1 MAIFTA
7 ISGIVS
13 AVGTF
18 IGGLGAIGSFLLR
31 TAVGVGLN
39 LLAQAVAGKPKDPVF
54 SINGELQGGGDL
66 PRHFPFG
73 LTATAGSL
81 VWANTWGRD
90 GDTANAYLTQVIA
103 LSDLPVNGLLR
114 VWVDNQLVTLDLNT
128 PNMSWGWQVKEF
140 RNQGDNL
147 WIKFYDGTQTEV
159 DSFLVNTCSNQ
170 NRQWDRN
177 RVGRGVAY
185 VIVTS
190 RVSKNMFNGI
200 PTLMFE
206 MGGCKL
212 YDVSKD
218 STAGG
223 NGSHRWSDPTTWGGD
238 GDYLPAVQAYNIL
251 RGIEFNGQWF
261 YGVQGMSAA
270 RLPAENWI
278 AQINKCRALIY
289 GAHGM
294 EPTYRSGGEI
304 SVAAPLATALEAILT
319 TCQGRISE
327 IGGVY
332 RIHVGAPDA
341 PVIHFTD
348 DDILSTEE
356 QTFTPFFGLADTI
369 NGIVGTYP
377 SPQDG
382 WVVKTAPPIYR
393 KDLEALHGNRRLP
406 ADVSFDFVSNPE
418 QVQRLMKSALEE
430 GQRAKR
436 HTLVLPPWFWPYC
449 TPSTTISWSSKR
461 NGYVNKMFR
470 IDGVV
475 DRANLDVLIDIT
487 EVDPSDYDW
496 DSSSEFRPPVDG
508 AVGAMRPLPTPI
520 FDFAVLPDVAQDSNG
535 NNRRCAI
542 LLIWDGKV
550 TGVDTV
556 MFEVRLKA
564 SLADVYKGRTEDVER
579 GELLIAP
586 GILLANTPYQVRAR
600 YSSYDGNTPFIWSD
614 WIDVTTADIRLG
626 IWDLQPISVDQLNKD
641 ISGTLEY
648 LSGSRRQM
656 QSELQRI
663 GQLISAQDGAN
674 FLDKQELRHEMVST
688 FKTAEAR
695 FDMKINVATGENSA
709 LAQRIETLEVTIGD
723 DISAAVDL
731 LSSELTKV
739 GDDVKAN
746 STAITDLR
754 SQVDGDI
761 ASAMDLMSAE
771 IEVVDGRVTA
781 NARSIQDLRVEVGGV
796 ASSVTMRSEAH
807 QSSEDGWASW
817 GIQVLTGDDNNWS
830 EAAMYFETKNNLSRA
845 VFMAEQVIFSNGVD
859 SEALLT
865 FINGRLALQIANIGE
880 ITAGIIRSP
889 DGNFV
894 IDLANGSLRISDDD

>member
-7 ISGIVS
+7 IGAIAS

-31 TAVGVGLN
+31 TAVGIGLN
-39 LLAQAVAGKPKDPVF
+39 LLAQAVAGKQKDPVF

-73 LTATAGSL
+73 ITATAGSL

-103 LSDLPVNGLLR
+103 LSDLPINGLLR

-147 WIKFYDGTQTEV
+147 WIKFYDGTQTEA

-177 RVGRGVAY
+177 RVGCGVAY

-200 PTLMFE
+200 PTFMFE
-206 MGGCKL
+206 IDGCKL
-212 YDVSKD
+212 YDISKD

-223 NGSHRWSDPTTWGGD
+223 NGSHRRSDPKTWGGD
-238 GDYLPAVQAYNIL
+238 GDHLPAVQAYNLL
-251 RGIEFNGQWF
+251 RGIESNGQWF
-261 YGVQGMSAA
+261 YGVQGMSSA

-332 RIHVGAPDA
+332 RIHVGVPDA

-436 HTLVLPPWFWPYC
+436 HTLVLPPRFWPYC

-508 AVGAMRPLPTPI
+508 AVGPMRPTPQPI
-520 FDFAVLPDVAQDSNG
+520 IDWFVEPATVRDNLDKP
-535 NNRRCAI
+535 RRPAI
-542 LLIWDGKV
+542 KISWDGNK
-550 TGVDTV
+550 TDIAGV
-556 MFEVRLKA
+556 E
-564 SLADVYKGRTEDVER
+564 
-579 GELLIAP
+579 
-586 GILLANTPYQVRAR
+586 YQVRNAASLEVQFSGRTDQPAVGALLISNGLLPNVR
-600 YSSYDGNTPFIWSD
+600 YGVRGRYLTDSPRETLWSD
-614 WIDVTTADIRLG
+614 WLEVLTPNVKLNSDDVYFEVDTKEIIETVNRSNEWFNYQTREVIERARRNALLDIEQDAAGYDNIQQVRFELASSFQNAQSRWSYAID
-626 IWDLQPISVDQLNKD
+626 
-641 ISGTLEY
+641 
-648 LSGSRRQM
+648 
-656 QSELQRI
+656 
-663 GQLISAQDGAN
+663 
-674 FLDKQELRHEMVST
+674 
-688 FKTAEAR
+688 
-695 FDMKINVATGENSA
+695 VATGPNSA
-709 LAQRIETLEVTIGD
+709 IGRRVEQIELTVGEDLAKAVSTLEGQITVLDGRVDANSQTLLDLMVQVDD
-723 DISAAVDL
+723 DIS
-731 LSSELTKV
+731 
-739 GDDVKAN
+739 
-746 STAITDLR
+746 TAI
-754 SQVDGDI
+754 
-761 ASAMDLMSAE
+761 DLMSVE
-771 IEVVDGRVTA
+771 IIKVDDRVTA
-781 NARSIQDLRVEVGGV
+781 NSLSLQQLSNQVGDFS
-796 ASSVTMRSEAH
+796 SSVTIKAEA
-807 QSSEDGWASW
+807 QSSSEGGIAQW
-817 GIQVLTGDDNNWS
+817 GVQVKSGTSDEWLP
-830 EAAMYFETKNNLSRA
+830 AA
-845 VFMAEQVIFSNGVD
+845 FSIGSDGVD
-859 SEALLT
+859 SWVLIQAK
-865 FINGRLALQIANIGE
+865 R
-880 ITAGIIRSP
+880 
-889 DGNFV
+889 FV
-894 IDLANGSLRISDDD
+894 IAGPNGELVDPFVFENGTVYLENARIGNVIFNQMSSANGKLILRGFGDFADFRLFT